1 MGYLS
6 NGQVFSSLMDL
17 TNKSLPGSSSALLG
31 SLCEGRNI
39 FDEGKWWWARPG
51 DNSGPYF
58 RQCEA
63 YLREFKNLSAHRTSR
78 TIKVEWG
85 RGSVAYLLKILV

>member
-31 SLCEGRNI
+31 SLREGRNI
-39 FDEGKWWWARPG
+39 FDEGKRWWARPG
-51 DNSGPYF
+51 NSSLRSYF

-63 YLREFKNLSAHRTSR
+63 YLRDF
-78 TIKVEWG
+78 
-85 RGSVAYLLKILV
+85 